1 LNAHDHQIVKID
13 PDRLRELIADVEH
26 TSEERCGF
34 LIGYHAGARI
44 VTTVLPAKNVA
55 AADRH
60 VRFAVD
66 PLEYLRAE
74 KYAASNRLEL
84 LGVYH
89 SHPNSTAV
97 PSETDRQQAHP
108 HFSYV
113 ILSVIDQQFAGIRS
127 WRLNQD
133 RHFEEEV
140 ILH

>member
-1 LNAHDHQIVKID
+1 MNAHDHQIVRID
-13 PDRLRELIADVEH
+13 PDRRRELIADVERS
-26 TSEERCGF
+26 SEERCGF

-44 VTTVLPAKNVA
+44 VTAVLPATNV

-89 SHPNSTAV
+89 SHPNSAAV

-113 ILSVIDQQFAGIRS
+113 ILSVVDQQFAEIRS
-127 WRLNQD
+127 WRLNQN